1 VENRF
6 LQLIEVLVRHEVRF
20 IVVGGIAAVLQRVP
34 VNTQDFDLVHDR
46 EKRNVARLLAALQE
60 LGAVYRTDPRG
71 LRPNESHLLG
81 AGSQLLRAGNLML
94 DILGSIDWGGGY
106 DELLPGSEVLDVGG
120 YAVRVLTLEK
130 LTEIKRHLSR
140 PKDKFMLVHL
150 EAALEERAKSGGTT

>member
-6 LQLIEVLVRHEVRF
+6 LRLIEVLVRHEVRF

-34 VNTQDFDLVHDR
+34 VNTLDFDLVHERSQD
-46 EKRNVARLLAALQE
+46 NVARLLSALSE

-81 AGSQLLRAGNLML
+81 PGNQLLRAGSLLL
-94 DILGSIDWGGGY
+94 DVLGAIDFGGGY
-106 DELLPGSEVLDVGG
+106 AELLPGSEVLDVGG

-130 LTEIKRHLSR
+130 LAQIKRHLSR
-140 PKDKFMLVHL
+140 PKDKLMLMHL
-150 EAALEERAKSGGTT
+150 EAALEEREKARGLG